1 MMKNVVIF
9 AGSFNPIT
17 NGHMNIIKSL
27 VMRRDFKEIWLLPN
41 YTSKSK
47 PDLINFTHRKNMCQI
62 AVDQLKESNIFKNIN
77 IKISAFSRTWSP
89 NIIDNYLNFIKLYG
103 INTQF
108 YQVVGTDVF
117 EIMKT
122 WDDYDKIK
130 SIMPIIVAQR
140 KNNILISD
148 CDTLNNDIDN
158 ISSTKVRDE
167 IQLCG
172 YSNLICSTVMNY
184 IEQHNL
190 YKKS

>member
-27 VMRRDFKEIWLLPN
+27 VIQRDFKEIWLLPN